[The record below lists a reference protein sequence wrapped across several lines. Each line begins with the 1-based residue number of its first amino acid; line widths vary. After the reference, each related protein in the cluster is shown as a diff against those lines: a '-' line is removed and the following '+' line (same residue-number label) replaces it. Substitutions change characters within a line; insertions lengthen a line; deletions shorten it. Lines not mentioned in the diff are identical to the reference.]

1 MDLTPAT
8 PVTPDAPTKLSSI
21 DNLRVQVA
29 QLLVAV
35 QDLKELTL
43 YDCEGCKRPRYQ
55 CVCSAAVNA
64 NTAIK
69 EG

>member
-1 MDLTPAT
+1 MSEPTS
-8 PVTPDAPTKLSSI
+8 APLSSI
-21 DNLRVQVA
+21 DNLRVLVA

-43 YDCEGCKRPRYQ
+43 YDCEDCKRPKYQ
-55 CVCSAAVNA
+55 CVCSDAVNT